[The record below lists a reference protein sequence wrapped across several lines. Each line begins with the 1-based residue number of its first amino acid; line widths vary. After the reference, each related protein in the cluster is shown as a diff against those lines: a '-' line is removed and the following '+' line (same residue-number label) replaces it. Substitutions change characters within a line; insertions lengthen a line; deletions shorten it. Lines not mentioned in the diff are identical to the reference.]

1 MPFIFDFWNLSAT
14 QGVKVIA
21 FVGSDDKLK
30 WCKDD
35 LGFDHVF
42 NYKKVDFSE
51 EIAKVAPNGVEMFFD
66 NVSYGQSCFLDFK
79 TGLFISKTLRLA
91 ETTIGR

>member
-1 MPFIFDFWNLSAT
+1 M
-14 QGVKVIA
+14 IA

-30 WCKDD
+30 WCKEE

-51 EIAKVAPNGVEMFFD
+51 AISKVAPEGAELFFD
-66 NVSYGQSCFLDFK
+66 NVNIYVEN
-79 TGLFISKTLRLA
+79 LFSKNLYLY
-91 ETTIGR
+91 I

>member
-1 MPFIFDFWNLSAT
+1 M
-14 QGVKVIA
+14 KVIA
-21 FVGSDDKLK
+21 FVGSDDKVK

-66 NVSYGQSCFLDFK
+66 NVCSSSNLKPVYMQIL
-79 TGLFISKTLRLA
+79 
-91 ETTIGR
+91 